1 MSHFAASIDPSGPNT
16 DHAQVME
23 LVGRGKKVLEVW
35 CRKGDLGA
43 VLAQQQD
50 CVVDG
55 FAADQEA
62 ADVAATR
69 LEHVVVGDLE
79 QAPLSTQIE
88 AASYDV
94 VVFADVLEHLADP
107 AAVLRDA
114 VSLLKPQ
121 GRIVISVPNVGHGSI
136 RLALL
141 QGRWPGT
148 ATPAGSLGLTR
159 DNLLAL
165 VREAGLTVEELRGTI
180 FDPLDTEVEID
191 EDNLPEHVVEWVRDQ
206 PGAYV
211 DRFQL
216 AARPARDG
224 DPLRSAPELVPAV
237 PIHLRRPQDA
247 HSDARVQAGRD
258 ALTMRDHILGLQAAA
273 TAAQHRSEILTVRLE
288 KVRARLERQ
297 RAAANA
303 RDRDLR
309 ARIAGL
315 EQDLART
322 QAGFSAFARSAFR
335 RLRRS

>member
-23 LVGRGKKVLEVW
+23 LVGRDKKVLEVW

-43 VLAQQQD
+43 ALAQQQN
-50 CVVDG
+50 CTVDG
-55 FAADQEA
+55 FDADQEA

-69 LEHVVVGDLE
+69 LGRVVVGDLKR
-79 QAPLSTQIE
+79 APLSAQIE

-94 VVFADVLEHLADP
+94 VVFDDVLEHLPDP

-114 VSLLKPQ
+114 ALLLKPE
-121 GRIVISVPNVGHGSI
+121 GRIVISVPNVGHGSV

-148 ATPAGSLGLTR
+148 AMPAGSIGLTR
-159 DNLLAL
+159 DGVLAL
-165 VREAGLTVEELRGTI
+165 VREAGLTVEELHGTI
-180 FDPLDTEVEID
+180 SDPLATEVEID
-191 EDNLPEHVVEWVRDQ
+191 EDNLPEHIVEWVRDQ
-206 PGAYV
+206 PDSYV

-224 DPLRSAPELVPAV
+224 DLSHSAPELVPAV
-237 PIHLRRPQDA
+237 PIHLHRPQDA
-247 HSDARVQAGRD
+247 HSDARVRAGRD
-258 ALTMRDHILGLQAAA
+258 ALTTRDHILGLQAAA
-273 TAAQHRSEILTVRLE
+273 TTAQHRSETLTVRLE

-303 RDRDLR
+303 RDRELR
-309 ARIAGL
+309 ARITGL
-315 EQDLART
+315 EQDLARSQT
-322 QAGFSAFARSAFR
+322 SFSAFARSAFR